1 METKAIAKAKRQLEE
16 ASTPTEALFYTV
28 LIDVLNRKA
37 FNLEDALKVTRSICE
52 ARLCSSGEEIQ
63 P

>member
-1 METKAIAKAKRQLEE
+1 MPTTAINKAKQQLEE
-16 ASTPTEALFYTV
+16 ANSPTERMFYTV
-28 LIDVLNRKA
+28 LIDVLNHKA
-37 FNLEDALKVTRSICE
+37 FNLQDALKVTRSICE